1 MHVSMHF
8 SPIGGGWN
16 LSQFGTE
23 MSCLAICE
31 FAEHVKH
38 VQRHT
43 KGESVPQ
50 LNWYFFNLLLSVLTF
65 ADQKSTTHKASKKV
79 PEKYVIITNNE
90 FVRLRYLVVFAK
102 ESQPMIKD
110 ATTVQKGFVFRI
122 VNNKSIVFVVFY
134 AVLLFAIGY
143 GNTNN
148 YNYFKMIF
156 WRKVQIVFHYL
167 KTNYLDEMTPFWR
180 YQTK

>member
-1 MHVSMHF
+1 M
-8 SPIGGGWN
+8 
-16 LSQFGTE
+16 
-23 MSCLAICE
+23 
-31 FAEHVKH
+31 
-38 VQRHT
+38 
-43 KGESVPQ
+43 
-50 LNWYFFNLLLSVLTF
+50 LTF

-167 KTNYLDEMTPFWR
+167 KTNYLDEMTPF
-180 YQTK
+180 